1 MKRRPLEGVRVAD
14 LTMMWAG
21 PYATKLLAEMGA
33 EVIKIEGPRAWDNI
47 RTLIPQP
54 GAPDP
59 WNSAVYFNEYNRD
72 KKSVILDLSD
82 SRGRDAFLR
91 LVRHCDVVIENY
103 RADVLEKLA
112 LGYDELRKVRPDVI
126 LVSMAAFGKS
136 GSDQD
141 LVGFGPV
148 IELMSGLVSLTGY
161 EGDEEPFK
169 TGISYGDPVGGT
181 QAAAAVALALLRR
194 HRTGQGTYIDLAQR
208 EGAAVLAG
216 EAFVRA
222 SLGGEQQ
229 PPHLGNRSARW
240 APQGAYP
247 CRGQDQWLVIAVTD
261 DRQWRA
267 VASILGR
274 QDLAGLTLE
283 ERRARHDE
291 LDGVLTAWTAGQDP
305 QDAMEALQEAGVP
318 AGRVLDSSQ
327 VHDDPQLLRRG
338 FWVYL
343 PNPKMQRYKQANVSW
358 RLVECNPELQRHAPF
373 FGEHTREVLT
383 GVAGLSDA
391 EVDILY
397 AAGVSADEPV
407 NPGLG

>member
-1 MKRRPLEGVRVAD
+1 MKHRPLEGVRVAD

-33 EVIKIEGPRAWDNI
+33 EVIKVEGPRAWDNI

-54 GAPDP
+54 GVVDP

-72 KKSVILDLSD
+72 KKSVILDLAD

-91 LVRHCDVVIENY
+91 LARHCDVVIENY
-103 RADVLEKLA
+103 RADVLEKLG
-112 LGYDELRKVRPDVI
+112 LGYEELRTVRPDII

-136 GSDQD
+136 GPDQD

-148 IELMSGLVSLTGY
+148 IELMSGLVSLSGY
-161 EGDEEPFK
+161 DGQDEPFK

-181 QAAAAVALALLRR
+181 QAAAAVSLALLRR
-194 HRTGQGTYIDLAQR
+194 HRTGKGTYIDLAQR

-222 SLGGEQQ
+222 SLHGERQ
-229 PPHLGNRSARW
+229 PPHLGNRSPRW

-247 CRGQDQWLVIAVTD
+247 CRGEDQWLVVAATSD
-261 DRQWRA
+261 QEWRA
-267 VASILGR
+267 LAGVLGR
-274 QDLAGLTLE
+274 EDLAELTLD
-283 ERRARHDE
+283 ERRSRHDD
-291 LDGVLTAWTAGQDP
+291 LDGALSAWTAAQDA
-305 QDAMEALQEAGVP
+305 QDAMEILQEAGVP
-318 AGRVLDSSQ
+318 AGRILDSSQ
-327 VHDDPQLLRRG
+327 VHDDLQLLRRG

-358 RLVECNPELQRHAPF
+358 RLVECNPVLQRHAPF
-373 FGEHTREVLT
+373 FGEHTREILT
-383 GVAGLSDA
+383 GIAGLSDA
-391 EVDILY
+391 DVDILY

>member
-1 MKRRPLEGVRVAD
+1 
-14 LTMMWAG
+14 
-21 PYATKLLAEMGA
+21 MGA

-54 GAPDP
+54 GTPDP

-91 LVRHCDVVIENY
+91 LVRQCDVVIENY
-103 RADVLEKLA
+103 RADVLEKLS

-148 IELMSGLVSLTGY
+148 IELMSGLVSLSGY

-222 SLGGEQQ
+222 SLGGEQE
-229 PPHLGNRSARW
+229 PAHLGNRSARW
-240 APQGAYP
+240 APQGAYQ

-267 VASILGR
+267 VASLLGR

-383 GVAGLSDA
+383 GVAGLTDA

>member
-91 LVRHCDVVIENY
+91 LVRRCDVVIENY
-103 RADVLEKLA
+103 RADVLEKLS
-112 LGYDELRKVRPDVI
+112 LGYDELRQVRPDVI

-229 PPHLGNRSARW
+229 PAHLGNRSARW
-240 APQGAYP
+240 APQGAYQ

-267 VASILGR
+267 VASLIGH

-291 LDGVLTAWTAGQDP
+291 LDGILTAWTAGQDP

-358 RLVECNPELQRHAPF
+358 RLVECNPELLRHAPF

-383 GVAGLSDA
+383 GVAGLTDA